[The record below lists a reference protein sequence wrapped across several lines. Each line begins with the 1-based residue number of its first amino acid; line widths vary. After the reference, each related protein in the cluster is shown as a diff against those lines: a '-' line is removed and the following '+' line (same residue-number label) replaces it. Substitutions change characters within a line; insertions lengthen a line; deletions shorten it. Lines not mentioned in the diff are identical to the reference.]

1 MIAHQFDALLLALA
15 QPVFSLALYHG
26 HRVYFVAFDA
36 SWVFLLVVVDWFG
49 LRFGVVDLVDILFV
63 SETDSAA

>member
-15 QPVFSLALYHG
+15 QPVFSLTLYHG

-36 SWVFLLVVVDWFG
+36 PWMFLLEVVDWFG
-49 LRFGVVDLVDILFV
+49 LRFGVVDLVDILSV
-63 SETDSAA
+63 SETDPTA